1 MGLGVNNNLDKVLAN
16 LNSTAKLQQNFDIT
30 KYICVFFT
38 RKFKLLQSNNNFLF
52 FGRKEFLVDGW

>member
-16 LNSTAKLQQNFDIT
+16 LNLTAKLQQIFDIT

-38 RKFKLLQSNNNFLF
+38 RKIKLLQSNNNVSI
-52 FGRKEFLVDGW
+52 KVHLVNL